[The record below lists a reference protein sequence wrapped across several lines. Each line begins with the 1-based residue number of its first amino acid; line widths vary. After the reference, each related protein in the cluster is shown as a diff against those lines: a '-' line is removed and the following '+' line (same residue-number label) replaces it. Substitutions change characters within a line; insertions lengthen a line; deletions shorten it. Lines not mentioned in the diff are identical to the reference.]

1 LTCVVFALAGCA
13 SKQAGPT
20 TRPATAA
27 ERTDRAERDPF
38 HYSLDWSEADVSGG
52 DTANLDREG
61 LKRDLGNV
69 IMP

>member
-1 LTCVVFALAGCA
+1 MTA
-13 SKQAGPT
+13 S
-20 TRPATAA
+20 
-27 ERTDRAERDPF
+27 ERLQRAERDPF

-52 DTANLDREG
+52 DTASLDREG